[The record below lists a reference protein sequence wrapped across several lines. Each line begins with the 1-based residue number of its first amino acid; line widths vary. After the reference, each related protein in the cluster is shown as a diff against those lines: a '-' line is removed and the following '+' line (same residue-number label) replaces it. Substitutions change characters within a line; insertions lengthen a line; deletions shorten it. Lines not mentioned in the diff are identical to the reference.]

1 VTTDE
6 LLRRITADL
15 RILGGKP
22 VLRGLR
28 ISVESV
34 LALLA
39 ARESAETVLADYPE
53 LEAEDIRACVSY
65 AHAVIA
71 GESIEEVRV
80 GPG

>member
-1 VTTDE
+1 MTTDE